1 LGSGRA
7 GVNLTEVKNVL
18 EKGGLVRL
26 PDWPKHVALRGFVRP
41 RLVRALRTMATG
53 TPYLMEQEAWPHLHQ
68 EPHCSR
74 RDWEL
79 VREETLRHHAETPGS
94 RD

>member
-1 LGSGRA
+1 
-7 GVNLTEVKNVL
+7 VNLTEIKSVL

-41 RLVRALRTMATG
+41 RIVRALRTLATG
-53 TPYLMEQEAWPHLHQ
+53 AAYLMEQEAWPHLHQ

-79 VREETLRHHAETPGS
+79 VREETLKCHAETPG
-94 RD
+94 RGTER